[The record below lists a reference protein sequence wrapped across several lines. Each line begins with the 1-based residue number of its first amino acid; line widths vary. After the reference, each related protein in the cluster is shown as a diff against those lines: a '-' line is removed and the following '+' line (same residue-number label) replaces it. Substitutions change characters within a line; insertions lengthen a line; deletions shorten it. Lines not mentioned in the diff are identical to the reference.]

1 MGTTPKPTAAE
12 PAAQMR
18 SSIPASPRVS
28 PPYRAPRFSSPR
40 YSAPRDSS
48 RTSASRQCMGAK
60 PVIAQAQLIQE
71 AYIKGV
77 VAEALTDFTSTVLGV
92 RDANGG
98 KNMRTSI
105 PDELTTMFGCKHM
118 LTVHGWKQSKRGCDV
133 RTDISTFKAGDEV
146 KMLIQS
152 VGAGG
157 KHSNCPLLQ
166 GVPDPDQ
173 SEQKHTL
180 THGSDSTSETAL
192 PSFKLRMSA
201 RNTLSRPSNTRFS
214 GFAKARR
221 SGNSSY
227 VIPAR
232 KNMCT
237 PRGSAKAGTMKPRF
251 PAKSRFPGPAEG
263 YSLDGQF
270 KHKQV
275 HSQSS
280 RVIVSRQ

>member
-18 SSIPASPRVS
+18 SSIPASPRMS
-28 PPYRAPRFSSPR
+28 PPYRAPRFSAPR

-71 AYIKGV
+71 AYSKGV
-77 VAEALTDFTSTVLGV
+77 VAEALTDFTSIVLGV
-92 RDANGG
+92 RDANGV
-98 KNMRTSI
+98 KNMWTSI

-152 VGAGG
+152 VGVGG
-157 KHSNCPLLQ
+157 
-166 GVPDPDQ
+166 
-173 SEQKHTL
+173 KHTL
-180 THGSDSTSETAL
+180 THVSDSTSETAL